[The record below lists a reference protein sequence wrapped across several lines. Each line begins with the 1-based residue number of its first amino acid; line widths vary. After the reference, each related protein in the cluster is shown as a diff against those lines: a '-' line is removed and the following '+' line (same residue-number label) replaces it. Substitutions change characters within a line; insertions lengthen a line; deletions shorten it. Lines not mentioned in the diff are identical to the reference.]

1 VRGSLWWKL
10 TRRRLR
16 RVDIEK
22 QVLEALLQRRYALGG
37 LIRAHIFLDSHPNDA
52 GAVDAKMPFQNPL
65 YKLTG
70 RAFCV
75 MILIDQARE
84 HLEADYGEILVL
96 RDRIVNERA
105 LTNA

>member
-1 VRGSLWWKL
+1 
-10 TRRRLR
+10 
-16 RVDIEK
+16 
-22 QVLEALLQRRYALGG
+22 
-37 LIRAHIFLDSHPNDA
+37 
-52 GAVDAKMPFQNPL
+52 
-65 YKLTG
+65 
-70 RAFCV
+70 